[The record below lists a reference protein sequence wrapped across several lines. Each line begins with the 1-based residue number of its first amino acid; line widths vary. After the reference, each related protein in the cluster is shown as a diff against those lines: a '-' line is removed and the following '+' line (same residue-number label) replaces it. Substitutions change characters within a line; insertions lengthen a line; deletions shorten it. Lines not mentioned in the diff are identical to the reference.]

1 MTNLTTHILD
11 TSKGKP
17 TEGMNIKLFKVV
29 ESNLIMLA
37 DVYTNSDGRL
47 DSNLL
52 ENKSNLGVYELH
64 FFAGD
69 YFEKEKITLPKVKF
83 LDEVII
89 RFGISDNEHYH
100 VPLLISPYGYSTY
113 RGS

>member
-1 MTNLTTHILD
+1 MSSI
-11 TSKGKP
+11 
-17 TEGMNIKLFKVV
+17 
-29 ESNLIMLA
+29 
-37 DVYTNSDGRL
+37 
-47 DSNLL
+47 
-52 ENKSNLGVYELH
+52 

-69 YFEKEKITLPKVKF
+69 YFEKEKVTLPKVKF

>member
-17 TEGMNIKLFKVV
+17 AEGMNIKLFKLV
-29 ESNLIMLA
+29 EGNLIKLA

-52 ENKSNLGVYELH
+52 QKNNNLGVYELH

-69 YFEKEKITLPKVKF
+69 YFDKEKVTLPKVKF